1 MSAAK
6 CHQCGIPVSYETG
19 FSMTGGLGDN
29 SQDRL
34 WCPEHAPDKG
44 PGYTLA
50 DFERMKAENQ
60 AARNERQMR
69 VMESLGPDVYFH
81 VLGAPP
87 NIDGAEQDDQP

>member
-6 CHQCGIPVSYETG
+6 CHECGTPVSHETG

-34 WCPEHAPDKG
+34 WCPEHAPNRG
-44 PGYTLA
+44 RGYTLT
-50 DFERMKAENQ
+50 DFERMKAEN
-60 AARNERQMR
+60 ALARDERHMKL
-69 VMESLGPDVYFH
+69 MESLGPDVYFH

-87 NIDGAEQDDQP
+87 NPDGTQGEPT